1 MSLVTSSDFLV
12 LVIINTDQH
21 LPQRNNKLKEESIC
35 TTLLPGTPNT
45 MLWSN
50 QSMVVHICHILSNKL
65 NSCLVR
71 TNHFVTAH

>member
-21 LPQRNNKLKEESIC
+21 LPQRNKKLKEESIC

-50 QSMVVHICHILSNKL
+50 QSMVVHI
-65 NSCLVR
+65 
-71 TNHFVTAH
+71 

>member
-12 LVIINTDQH
+12 LVIINADQH

-35 TTLLPGTPNT
+35 TTLLTGTPNT

-50 QSMVVHICHILSNKL
+50 HSMVVHICHIFSNKL